1 MLDTFFVGF
10 GVSISLILAIGAQN
24 AFVLRQ
30 GILRQHVGLVVTIC
44 AVTDAIL
51 IGAGVAGLGWI
62 TEKLPW
68 LTTTLL
74 YGGAAFLFFYGIKS
88 FRSAWLGSAVLEASG
103 RGSQSWQAAALT
115 CIAVTWLNPH
125 MYLDTVVL
133 IGSVSTQY
141 PGQEMIFWIGA
152 AVASASFFVTL
163 GYGAR
168 ILAPLFSNPIAWK
181 ILDLIVGCIMW
192 AIAFS
197 LISGA

>member
-74 YGGAAFLFFYGIKS
+74 
-88 FRSAWLGSAVLEASG
+88 
-103 RGSQSWQAAALT
+103 
-115 CIAVTWLNPH
+115 AVTWLNPH

-181 ILDLIVGCIMW
+181 VLDLIVGCIMW